1 MKEYPF
7 VVFPFRA
14 DEIGKPHER
23 ENAAT
28 VRATNHH
35 TACARY
41 CVARDWWG
49 FVAATHPEPID
60 GVYAL
65 FVCDVQKS
73 A

>member
-1 MKEYPF
+1 MTKERAYI
-7 VVFPFRA
+7 VFPFRA
-14 DEIGKPHER
+14 DEIGQPHQR
-23 ENAAT
+23 EYAAT
-28 VRATNHH
+28 VMATDHR

-60 GVYAL
+60 GTYAL
-65 FVCDVQKS
+65 FVCDVQR